1 MFDKEDFEFFQ
12 YFFIYVCSQVFFIH
26 IITSVC
32 SIIRLF
38 GNFARGYLTNYQIC
52 FIMSSNGGGAMR
64 VKLEG
69 QVIGIYERQGKNN
82 NKYYEVAVKNSIA
95 VYTLNLPPWIDQ
107 IPLEGDNVELILDV
121 KPNKVVDC
129 KILERAK

>member
-1 MFDKEDFEFFQ
+1 
-12 YFFIYVCSQVFFIH
+12 
-26 IITSVC
+26 
-32 SIIRLF
+32 
-38 GNFARGYLTNYQIC
+38 
-52 FIMSSNGGGAMR
+52 MR